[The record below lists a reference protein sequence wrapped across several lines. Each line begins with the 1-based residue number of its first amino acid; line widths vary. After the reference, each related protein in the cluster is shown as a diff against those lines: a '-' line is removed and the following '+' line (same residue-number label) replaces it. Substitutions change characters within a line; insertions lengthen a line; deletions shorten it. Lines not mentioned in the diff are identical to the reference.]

1 MPAAFPKRV
10 PSDLWYNRSLAAS
23 SACLPCLPAGR
34 RQAGR
39 PVVAAELHAKR
50 FYVSGYVQGVGYRF
64 FALRAAN
71 RLGVSGYVRNLRD
84 GRVEVYAIGAPEHL
98 AELRAELR
106 RGPFGVDIDEVT
118 EDAAEVI
125 PGYSRGFAIERSE

>member
-1 MPAAFPKRV
+1 M
-10 PSDLWYNRSLAAS
+10 
-23 SACLPCLPAGR
+23 
-34 RQAGR
+34 
-39 PVVAAELHAKR
+39 
-50 FYVSGYVQGVGYRF
+50 GYRF